1 MVYNIVNKLHTMDGK
16 FTYWKTAGKITVATG
31 IFALVTLI
39 GVSTI
44 GVFST
49 QALAGGSGAA
59 TSTVKVLNT
68 PPRFNAAPR
77 EVVVSATTTPTVN
90 GSVVVWSA
98 DAYDSSSNNI
108 YLLICKTGGAPTAT
122 TSAQPSCAGGI
133 SNQLAVTSGTPP
145 APIYPATAIVYAT
158 SSPII
163 DNVNETIQWYA
174 FVCDD
179 VVGLPKCSKTT
190 DPLVQGTPG
199 APEASP
205 LVINHPHTFS
215 SLTNDGP
222 KDPGQLITFTASST
236 EVTHQDTIN
245 GPDLAT
251 LFLCK
256 AADFTGTNC
265 GSGGTWA
272 SSTSAVQTNPVASW
286 TFPIPTL
293 DGTTTTYPYIVDSR
307 GAQAIGPQQGT
318 ASTFTVNNVAPTI
331 VPGTISL
338 VDQYAST
345 SMKLVVEKGET
356 PNFKL
361 SFQVSDYNSCTTAAG
376 TPQAS
381 STIITLYR
389 SGYPDASCNGLSD
402 GQQNYNSCYS
412 SGDKTASW
420 NVVCAP
426 DPTYMSDSC
435 TGPSDMTV
443 GWSCTFPLWY
453 TTDPTDFGSP
463 WASEQMKVNITPM
476 DHAGATSSNLKL
488 TGSEMNILSALGLT
502 ANTFSFGGW
511 EPGQGNT
518 TIGVDDQG
526 ATSSLLAIEATGNAS
541 LDANISG
548 TDMCTT
554 PGSCSG
560 SPTDTIPAS
569 AEHYATSTIAYA
581 SGVSLAST
589 TPKFF
594 DFNILKST
602 STSTPNTGTLYWG
615 ITVPATITVSGD
627 YKGQNAIDAVIN
639 SSATW

>member
-1 MVYNIVNKLHTMDGK
+1 MDGK
-16 FTYWKTAGKITVATG
+16 LSYWTTAGKITVATG
-31 IFALVTLI
+31 IFALLTFI
-39 GVSTI
+39 AVSTV
-44 GVFST
+44 GVFSM
-49 QALAGGSGAA
+49 QAAAGGTGAA

-68 PPRFNAAPR
+68 PPRFNTAPR

-90 GSVVVWSA
+90 GSVVVWKA
-98 DAYDSSSNNI
+98 NAYDSSSNNI
-108 YLLICKTGGAPTAT
+108 YLLICKTGAAPTAT
-122 TSAQPSCAGGI
+122 TSAQPSCAGGLA
-133 SNQLAVTSGTPP
+133 NQLAVTSGTPP
-145 APIYPATAIVYAT
+145 APIYPATADVFAT
-158 SSPII
+158 SGPII
-163 DNVNETIQWYA
+163 DNVNETIAWYA

-215 SLTNDGP
+215 SLTNNGP

-236 EVTHQDTIN
+236 ELTHQDTIN

-256 AADFTGTNC
+256 AADFTGTAC
-265 GSGGTWA
+265 GAGGTWA
-272 SSTSAVQTNPVASW
+272 SSTAVQTNPVASW
-286 TFPIPTL
+286 TFAIPTL

-307 GAQAIGPQQGT
+307 GAQAIGSAQGAAT
-318 ASTFTVNNVAPTI
+318 SFTVNNVAPTI

-338 VDQYAST
+338 VDQFASS
-345 SMKLVVEKGET
+345 SMSLVVEKGET

-381 STIITLYR
+381 STAITVYR
-389 SGYPDASCNGLSD
+389 SGIPDASCNGLVN
-402 GQQNYNSCYS
+402 GQHNYNNCYS
-412 SGDKTASW
+412 SNDKNAVW
-420 NVVCAP
+420 NVTCAP
-426 DPTYMSDSC
+426 DPTYMGDTC
-435 TGPSDMTV
+435 TGPNDLTV
-443 GWSCTFPLWY
+443 GWTCTFPLWY
-453 TTDPTDFGSP
+453 TTEPTTFGSP
-463 WASEQMKVNITPM
+463 WAGDQMKVNIIPM

-518 TIGVDDQG
+518 NLGVDDTG
-526 ATSSLLAIEATGNAS
+526 ATTSLLQIQATGNAS
-541 LDANISG
+541 LDTNISG
-548 TDMCTT
+548 SDMCVGY
-554 PGSCSG
+554 PSCSG
-560 SPTDTIPAS
+560 SAGDTIPA
-569 AEHYATSTIAYA
+569 AVEHYATTTALYA
-581 SGVSLAST
+581 NGVSLAST

-615 ITVPATITVSGD
+615 IAVPATITVSGD
-627 YKGQNAIDAVIN
+627 YKGQNAIDAVTN
-639 SSATW
+639 ASATW